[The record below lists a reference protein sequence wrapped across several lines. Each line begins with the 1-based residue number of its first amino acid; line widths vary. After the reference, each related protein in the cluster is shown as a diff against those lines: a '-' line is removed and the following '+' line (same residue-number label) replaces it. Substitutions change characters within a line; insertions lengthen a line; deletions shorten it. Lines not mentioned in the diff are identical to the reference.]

1 MGDYFHVLATKVKT
15 IPVVIMDIVIGLANG
30 VKAQVSTSRG
40 AVVLLVIIAVM
51 VDIMLKG
58 TLGVIGF
65 SVTQAKMILI
75 AATDVLE
82 RGGGALIAIVAIVFL
97 LRK

>member
-15 IPVVIMDIVIGLANG
+15 IPIVIMDIVIGLANG
-30 VKAQVSTSRG
+30 VKAQVSTSKG

-51 VDIMLKG
+51 IDIMLKG

-75 AATDVLE
+75 ATTDVLE